1 MINIFKVISVFV
13 WNMWNKMLTND
24 LTFHELLA
32 PAAGLGDGAG
42 WIPGCPS
49 RDHKLAI
56 VGEMYTF

>member
-42 WIPGCPS
+42 
-49 RDHKLAI
+49 
-56 VGEMYTF
+56 